1 VVDTFEAL
9 GAAVADVDNDILHLK
24 RRRAALMRR
33 RNALL
38 PVSRLPAEL
47 LAYIFELTSTQAI
60 PFMMASY
67 VRNWWPQA
75 PNPFV
80 VLSLSHVSWAFRGL
94 AIRTPALWIAP
105 RFVEPLG
112 GRSPVPFVDVTLA
125 RAARVPLCI
134 VDELPTSENFISRSH
149 VGPVRHL
156 WTNLD
161 QHLCTHVDWD
171 SLTSR
176 LETMHIG
183 LSGCEAPLDELAIV
197 APRLLAL
204 SVGDAARLPPQFSI
218 RAPALTRIAWE
229 LMDCVPHEMLHG
241 ITLLEKL
248 PSLAEVVISIWPEE
262 DEWND
267 MTMEDIMQ
275 PAGIRARSLHLPALR
290 SVRLI
295 GNLKACVFAIRL
307 LEDALQAPR
316 PLDIS
321 IEESVPGITGTLDQ
335 FQEGEV
341 LECYVRR
348 HLSSANRA
356 PIRVNFSGL
365 PGDLFT
371 RCSFEGLS
379 ADGTDSLRLIVECR
393 LGFTLSDGTLGESLL
408 DGLDFRKL
416 RYLRIS
422 GVQQDAFLASYPPWD
437 QLRSAPLLEVI
448 HVETYSPYDEE
459 IAAFLNAL
467 SPLPSETTIPFPPL
481 PSEITIPF
489 PALRSLELSADR
501 QQAHHFNHLAEV
513 LGMRAEC
520 DSRLDT
526 LRITI
531 KCGGWFSK
539 DYSELRRVLSGWV
552 TDTQVKVHHTAD
564 GE

>member
-9 GAAVADVDNDILHLK
+9 GAAVADVDNDILCLQ

-47 LAYIFELTSTQAI
+47 LAYVFELTSTQAI

-80 VLSLSHVSWAFRGL
+80 ALSLSYVSWAFREL
-94 AIRTPALWIAP
+94 AIRTPTLWIAP

-112 GRSPVPFVDVTLA
+112 GRSSVPFVDITLA
-125 RAARVPLCI
+125 RAAQVPLCI

-149 VGPVRHL
+149 VGSVRHL

-161 QHLCTHVDWD
+161 QRLCTQVDWD

-183 LSGCEAPLDELAIV
+183 LSGFEAPLAELAIV
-197 APRLLAL
+197 APRLVAL

-218 RAPALTRIAWE
+218 HAPALTRIAWE
-229 LMDCVPHEMLHG
+229 LVDCVPHEITHG
-241 ITLLEKL
+241 ISVLGKL
-248 PSLAEVVISIWPEE
+248 PSVAEVVISIGPDEE
-262 DEWND
+262 EWND
-267 MTMEDIMQ
+267 MTVEDIMQ

-295 GNLKACVFAIRL
+295 GNLKACVFTMRL
-307 LEDALQAPR
+307 LEVAIQDPR
-316 PLDIS
+316 PLNIS
-321 IEESVPGITGTLDQ
+321 IEENVSGVTGALDE

-341 LECYVRR
+341 LEYYIRR
-348 HLSSANRA
+348 HLSSENRA
-356 PIRVNFSGL
+356 PIRVNFSRL

-371 RCSFEGLS
+371 RCSFES
-379 ADGTDSLRLIVECR
+379 
-393 LGFTLSDGTLGESLL
+393 LSDGTGSLSLLVEGRQSFILSDGIYGESLL

-416 RYLRIS
+416 RDLRIS
-422 GVQQDAFLASYPPWD
+422 GLQGKAFLASHHPWD
-437 QLRSAPLLEVI
+437 QLRSAPLLEVLHI
-448 HVETYSPYDEE
+448 ETSSPYDEE
-459 IAAFLNAL
+459 IDAFLHAL
-467 SPLPSETTIPFPPL
+467 TPLPSETTIPFPPL
-481 PSEITIPF
+481 PSGITIPF
-489 PALRSLELSADR
+489 PALCSLELSADR
-501 QQAHHFNHLAEV
+501 QEAHHFDHLAEI
-513 LGMRAEC
+513 LGLRAGLGA
-520 DSRLDT
+520 RLNT
-526 LRITI
+526 LRVTI
-531 KCGGWFSK
+531 QCAGWFSK
-539 DYSELRRVLSGWV
+539 DYSGLRRMLSGWV
-552 TDTQVKVHHTAD
+552 TDTQVRVHHTTD
-564 GE
+564 DE